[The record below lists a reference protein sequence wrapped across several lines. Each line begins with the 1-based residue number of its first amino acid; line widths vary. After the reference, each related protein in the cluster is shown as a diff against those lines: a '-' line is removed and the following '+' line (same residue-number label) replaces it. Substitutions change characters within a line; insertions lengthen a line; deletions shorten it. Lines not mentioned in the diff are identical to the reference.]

1 MNSQILLTLEAA
13 RVNVK
18 MTQEE
23 ALKRIVEEYPEYT
36 NTAIQTIRDGD
47 DLVKF
52 LSVLD
57 SY

>member
-1 MNSQILLTLEAA
+1 MEYERPDYS
-13 RVNVK
+13 K